1 MDLTVAAVGTRMP
14 AWVEQAWAE
23 YSRRFPRGLNLVLR
37 EIPLARRARNADV
50 AALRAAEG
58 EALLGAV
65 PSGHRII
72 ALDEG
77 GRQWSTIELAGQ
89 LENWM
94 REEHGVC
101 FLIGGPDGLS
111 DDCRRRARDTWS
123 LGRLT
128 LPHPL
133 VRVILAEQLYRV
145 WRIINNHPYHR
156 A

>member
-1 MDLTVAAVGTRMP
+1 MP

-77 GRQWSTIELAGQ
+77 GRQWSTIELA
-89 LENWM
+89 
-94 REEHGVC
+94 
-101 FLIGGPDGLS
+101 PDGEISLRK
-111 DDCRRRARDTWS
+111 RRTIQHASTRTYYR
-123 LGRLT
+123 GR
-128 LPHPL
+128 HL
-133 VRVILAEQLYRV
+133 VELQVAGSVVAATSFVVRL
-145 WRIINNHPYHR
+145 
-156 A
+156 